1 MFCNGFAFIRAA
13 FLGTNRLD
21 VDPAVKG
28 GRFTLR
34 PREVSRR
41 SHSPAL
47 RVGRTL
53 LLTDQAGGKRQR
65 STILT

>member
-34 PREVSRR
+34 PREVWRDVHTRR
-41 SHSPAL
+41 RCELGERFFRPTKPAGSGSA
-47 RVGRTL
+47 RRF
-53 LLTDQAGGKRQR
+53 
-65 STILT
+65 